1 MTSNRVCWSSMALF
15 SLDII
20 LFAQRS
26 LNFGV
31 SLSLILL
38 LHIRVLIFLPRAS
51 HLCAETDLLPKF
63 KINKE
68 MNESEIKRKKSK

>member
-1 MTSNRVCWSSMALF
+1 MALF

-26 LNFGV
+26 LNVGV

-38 LHIRVLIFLPRAS
+38 LHIRVLVFLPRAS
-51 HLCAETDLLPKF
+51 HLRAETDLLPKF

-68 MNESEIKRKKSK
+68 MNNQKSSVKKVNKKIKEIEK